1 MIPMLL
7 YNAEMWGN
15 EINSRTIKLLDKLQ
29 LKYIRIVTG
38 MGKGCPIPLLLYH
51 TGMMSFAN
59 RSSLRRLSFL
69 HHVATLPLGTLARDM
84 YETMPRHELPGLA
97 TELKPILQELG
108 LSNIQSYS
116 KNSWRQTVKR
126 KIVER
131 QKLQLLEQARN

>member
-1 MIPMLL
+1 MLL

-69 HHVATLPLGTLARDM
+69 HHVATLPLGTLVRDT
-84 YETMPRHELPGLA
+84 YETMTHH
-97 TELKPILQELG
+97 
-108 LSNIQSYS
+108 
-116 KNSWRQTVKR
+116 
-126 KIVER
+126 
-131 QKLQLLEQARN
+131 